1 MNIKNLIIETFKN
14 IKNPS
19 KHRKDYNAAKGL
31 DVFMH
36 YSSKTWTTA
45 NERGCP

>member
-1 MNIKNLIIETFKN
+1 MNIKNLIIETFMN

-31 DVFMH
+31 DVFALLQQNMDNR
-36 YSSKTWTTA
+36 K
-45 NERGCP
+45 